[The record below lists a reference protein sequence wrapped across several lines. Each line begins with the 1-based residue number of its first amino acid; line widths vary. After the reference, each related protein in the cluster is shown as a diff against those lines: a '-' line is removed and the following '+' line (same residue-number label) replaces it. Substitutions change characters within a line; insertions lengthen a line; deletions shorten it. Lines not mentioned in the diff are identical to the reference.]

1 MANNLS
7 AFTPEYWSARTQR
20 LLKKKLIAR
29 EIANFEEQSTLR
41 DGDMVHRPYYSDV
54 VVNDYTKGVDVTVQ
68 DVAAT
73 DEYLLVNKS
82 KEVTVYI
89 DAIDVK
95 QNKYDAANKYI
106 DRMTYALKKDIDGA
120 FLKEVLNAEHLV
132 DDAVVSAGNAGDPIT
147 VTVANAFKM
156 FTLTEAMM
164 NSNDIEDTKPWF
176 YVITPDVKASIQQTN
191 LVNGFNQADAALRG
205 TLKGVGYLGTWGNFN
220 IFVSTNVAHSN
231 KVTVSSLAAA
241 DTLTVNG
248 VTITFAAAPAAAWE
262 CKPTLAALK
271 GMLNGVMATAGDY
284 VEFAAADRAKLISA
298 WVSAIDDGTDVTIVT
313 NGSVQYSQ
321 SGVTLGGQVAHCW
334 AWQYGCTD
342 LVIQKD
348 VEIQKNK
355 EPKKTGYNYL
365 AWTLY
370 GVKTF
375 VEGAKRCIEVRV
387 AA

>member
-20 LLKKKLIAR
+20 LLKTKLVSR
-29 EIANFEEQSTLR
+29 EIANFEEQAVLR

-73 DEYLLVNKS
+73 DEYLTVNKS
-82 KEVTVYI
+82 KEVTIYI

-106 DRMTYALKKDIDGA
+106 DRMTYALKKDIDGT
-120 FLKEVLNAEHLV
+120 FLKEVLNAEYMIS
-132 DDAVVSAGNAGDPIT
+132 DGDFGGTAGNPLT
-147 VTVANAFKM
+147 VSVSNAFAL
-156 FTLTEAMM
+156 FTKTEAKM
-164 NSNDIEDTKPWF
+164 NANDIEDTKPWF
-176 YVITPDVKASIQQTN
+176 FAITPDVKAAIQQTN

-205 TLKGVGYLGTWGNFN
+205 TLKGMGYLGTWGNFN
-220 IFVSTNVAHSN
+220 IFVSNNIAHSN
-231 KVTVSSLAAA
+231 TVTVSSLAAA
-241 DTLTVNG
+241 DTLTING
-248 VTITFAAAPAAAWE
+248 VTITFKASPAAAGE
-262 CKPTLAALK
+262 CKPTAAALI
-271 GMLNGVMATAGDY
+271 GMINGVMATAGDY
-284 VEFAAADRAKLISA
+284 VDFSAADRAKLIAVGASA
-298 WVSAIDDGTDVTIVT
+298 AANGSDVDIIT
-313 NGSVQYSQ
+313 NGHVTYAQ
-321 SGVTLGGQVAHCW
+321 SWVTLWGEVAHCW
-334 AWQYGCTD
+334 AGQYGCTD
-342 LVIQKD
+342 MVIQKD

-375 VEGAKRCIEVRV
+375 VEGAKRCIDVRV

>member
-20 LLKKKLIAR
+20 LLKTKLVSR

-41 DGDMVHRPYYSDV
+41 DWDMVHRPYYSDV

-68 DVAAT
+68 DVSAT
-73 DEYLLVNKS
+73 DEYLEVNKS

-120 FLKEVLNAEHLV
+120 FLKEVLNAEYTIS
-132 DDAVVSAGNAGDPIT
+132 DGDFGGTPGNP
-147 VTVANAFKM
+147 VTVSVSNAFAL
-156 FTLTEAMM
+156 FTKTEAKM
-164 NSNDIEDTKPWF
+164 NANDIEDTKPWF
-176 YVITPDVKASIQQTN
+176 YVITPDVKAAIQQTN

-205 TLKGVGYLGTWGNFN
+205 TLKGMGYLGTWGNFN
-220 IFVSTNVAHSN
+220 IFVSNNVAHSN
-231 KVTVSSLAAA
+231 TVTASSLAAS
-241 DTLTVNG
+241 DTLTING
-248 VTITFAAAPAAAWE
+248 VTITFASTPAAAGE
-262 CKPTLAALK
+262 CKPTAAALI
-271 GMLNGVMATAGDY
+271 GMINGVMGTAGDY
-284 VEFAAADRAKLISA
+284 VDFSAADRAKLIAVGASA
-298 WVSAIDDGTDVTIVT
+298 AANGSDVDIIT
-313 NGSVQYSQ
+313 NGHVSYAQ
-321 SGVTLGGQVAHCW
+321 SGVTLGGEVAHCW
-334 AWQYGCTD
+334 AGQYGCTD

-355 EPKKTGYNYL
+355 EPKKTGYNFL

-375 VEGAKRCIEVRV
+375 VEGAKRCVEVKV

>member
-120 FLKEVLNAEHLV
+120 FLKEVLNAQYLV
-132 DDAVVSAGNAGDPIT
+132 DDAIVSWGNAGDPIT
-147 VTVANAFKM
+147 VSVSNAFKM

-284 VEFAAADRAKLISA
+284 VEFAAADRAKLIAA

-313 NGSVQYSQ
+313 NGSVTYSQ
-321 SGVTLGGQVAHCW
+321 TGVTLGGQVAHCW
-334 AWQYGCTD
+334 AGQYGCTD

>member
-120 FLKEVLNAEHLV
+120 FLKEVLNAQYLV
-132 DDAVVSAGNAGDPIT
+132 DDAIVSWGTAGDPIT
-147 VTVANAFKM
+147 VSVSNAFKM

-284 VEFAAADRAKLISA
+284 VEFAAADRAKLIAA

-313 NGSVQYSQ
+313 NGSVAYSQ
-321 SGVTLGGQVAHCW
+321 TGVTLGGQVAHCW